1 MDLIDSITMK
11 YKNIGK
17 KELAFFEKYINTY
30 SPTGYETEGQ
40 KVWLD
45 FVKDYIDTYE
55 VDDYGTVV
63 GIVNPEEKFKVVIEA
78 HADEISWVVHHI
90 TDNGFIY
97 VKRNGGMDPIIA
109 PSMRVVLHTK
119 KGLVPAVFG
128 WPAIHTRGAG
138 AKQEYPK
145 AENVFIDAGC
155 SSREEVEK
163 LGIHIGCIATYQDE
177 FLQLSEKVVTGRAMD
192 NRVGGVLIALVAKRL
207 KEEGVKLPFGLYVV
221 NSVQEEIGL
230 RGAQMIAHRIKPD
243 CAFITDVGHDTNT
256 PMINK
261 FREGDF
267 KMGKGPIVTYAPAV
281 HNHMLDL
288 VLDTAEEKKIPFQRD
303 VATRGTGTDTD
314 AFAYSNSGVP
324 SALITIPLRYM
335 HTTVETL
342 SLEDLDNAVTLL
354 AECLKK
360 MSPDFNFK
368 YLS

>member
-1 MDLIDSITMK
+1 MDLIDSIIMK

-138 AKQEYPK
+138 AKQEYP
-145 AENVFIDAGC
+145 
-155 SSREEVEK
+155 
-163 LGIHIGCIATYQDE
+163 
-177 FLQLSEKVVTGRAMD
+177 
-192 NRVGGVLIALVAKRL
+192 
-207 KEEGVKLPFGLYVV
+207 
-221 NSVQEEIGL
+221 
-230 RGAQMIAHRIKPD
+230 
-243 CAFITDVGHDTNT
+243 
-256 PMINK
+256 
-261 FREGDF
+261 
-267 KMGKGPIVTYAPAV
+267 
-281 HNHMLDL
+281 
-288 VLDTAEEKKIPFQRD
+288 
-303 VATRGTGTDTD
+303 
-314 AFAYSNSGVP
+314 
-324 SALITIPLRYM
+324 
-335 HTTVETL
+335 
-342 SLEDLDNAVTLL
+342 
-354 AECLKK
+354 
-360 MSPDFNFK
+360 
-368 YLS
+368 